1 MPILTEFHY
10 DIRSKKFT
18 DKYIQKLE
26 SVFTKVIYVR
36 IFILSFRYSRWTL
49 ITLLSK
55 LNEGILHKHI
65 AQSLI
70 MLFECMKRIFN
81 HAL

>member
-1 MPILTEFHY
+1 MPILTEFQY
-10 DIRSKKFT
+10 DIRSINSRT
-18 DKYIQKLE
+18 SIQKLE

-36 IFILSFRYSRWTL
+36 IFILSFRYSRWSL

>member
-10 DIRSKKFT
+10 DIRSKNSRT
-18 DKYIQKLE
+18 SIQKLE

-36 IFILSFRYSRWTL
+36 IFILSFRYSRWSL